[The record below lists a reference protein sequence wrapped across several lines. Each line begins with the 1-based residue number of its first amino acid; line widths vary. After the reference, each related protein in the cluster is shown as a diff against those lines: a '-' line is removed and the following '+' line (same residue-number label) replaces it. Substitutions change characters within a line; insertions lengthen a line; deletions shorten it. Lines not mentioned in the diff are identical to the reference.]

1 MVARMTSTMATMGM
15 TNQMVIRT
23 MNDIDDDGDVEGV
36 T

>member
-1 MVARMTSTMATMGM
+1 MTRTMATMGI
-15 TNQMVIRT
+15 TNQMVIST